1 MKILAVMLM
10 LVALFF
16 LYRIAYPKRPATNK
30 DVDNLPVQKKD
41 TDISEV
47 VVTTRFVRPNS
58 GQPQPTRTISDKE
71 DVLGKK
77 PYTFADGNENRNSVI
92 PPEKL
97 DEVFEDDV
105 NPDELDIE
113 PDEDEDGSTSLTT
126 GFEDFEDNKE
136 DWDDESV
143 DFETDAE
150 LASGM
155 SIEEMTEAA
164 KAIDRPTDDK
174 AGILFRVEKTD
185 MFEQLV
191 SGDEGKAE
199 RIKAIIDRHFRS
211 QQPEIEND
219 DSDSDDIEN
228 IDISEFLGITVKK

>member
-1 MKILAVMLM
+1 MKILAVMMM

-71 DVLGKK
+71 EVLGKK

-113 PDEDEDGSTSLTT
+113 PDEDESKSS
-126 GFEDFEDNKE
+126 DFEDNRDNE
-136 DWDDESV
+136 AEIIDFDDESAEL
-143 DFETDAE
+143 ETGAE

-155 SIEEMTEAA
+155 SIEEMSEAA
-164 KAIDRPTDDK
+164 KTIDHPTDDK

-228 IDISEFLGITVKK
+228 IDISEFLGLTIKK